1 MELCVVG
8 SGYVGLVV
16 GVCMADLGFRVTCC
30 DREHDKI
37 DALRAGRV
45 PIYEPGLEPILRRNQ
60 ATGRLSFSTD
70 TGAVI
75 ERADVVYIAVGTPG
89 LPDGSADTSGV
100 MAVADLIRAH
110 MRRRVV
116 VVIKSTV
123 PVGTADAVRARIG
136 AAPFDYDVI
145 SNPEFLKEGAAIDDF
160 MRPDRI
166 VIGHRSAWSREVM
179 EQLYAGLVR
188 TGRPVFCW
196 MTVARS
202 RMIPP
207 GATLVFE
214 VELMAIG
221 A

>member
-75 ERADVVYIAVGTPG
+75 ERADVVYIAVGTPALRRCSFIVG
-89 LPDGSADTSGV
+89 LS
-100 MAVADLIRAH
+100 RQ
-110 MRRRVV
+110 RKVV
-116 VVIKSTV
+116 S
-123 PVGTADAVRARIG
+123 
-136 AAPFDYDVI
+136 
-145 SNPEFLKEGAAIDDF
+145 
-160 MRPDRI
+160 
-166 VIGHRSAWSREVM
+166 
-179 EQLYAGLVR
+179 
-188 TGRPVFCW
+188 
-196 MTVARS
+196 
-202 RMIPP
+202 
-207 GATLVFE
+207 TLVPGMPRISRTLAA
-214 VELMAIG
+214 VMTCASTTASRRSILTRP
-221 A
+221 